1 MRAREAQNER
11 VSAAFIQRGVE
22 ATGMSVATR
31 VLGIIRS
38 ALSVQLVL
46 TGVKGS
52 GIFPSGERSLLV
64 QPLGPTGQA
73 PLTP

>member
-1 MRAREAQNER
+1 
-11 VSAAFIQRGVE
+11 
-22 ATGMSVATR
+22 MSVATR

-52 GIFPSGERSLLV
+52 GIFPSGERPLLV
-64 QPLGPTGQA
+64 EPLGPTGQA